1 MPLSTMLAAD
11 RGDIG
16 LSARVCREGTGIG
29 DGERDEGTYVGDS
42 AREVVDMASISD
54 IDGAVVLAGDTLLD
68 LVAEERV
75 LEGVNVSGVSTTPW
89 NELVELVRSVRP
101 RAK

>member
-1 MPLSTMLAAD
+1 MLAAD
-11 RGDIG
+11 RGEMG
-16 LSARVCREGTGIG
+16 LSASVCREGTGIG

-54 IDGAVVLAGDTLLD
+54 MDIAVVGARDTVLD
-68 LVAEERV
+68 LVAEECV
-75 LEGVNVSGVSTTPW
+75 LEGVNVSGVSTIPW
-89 NELVELVRSVRP
+89 NELVEPVRSVRP

>member
-1 MPLSTMLAAD
+1 MLAAD

-54 IDGAVVLAGDTLLD
+54 IDGAVVLAGDTFLD
-68 LVAEERV
+68 LVAEECV

-101 RAK
+101 RTK

>member
-1 MPLSTMLAAD
+1 MLAAD
-11 RGDIG
+11 RGEMG
-16 LSARVCREGTGIG
+16 LSASVCREGMGIG
-29 DGERDEGTYVGDS
+29 DGVRDEGTYVGDS

-54 IDGAVVLAGDTLLD
+54 IDGAVILAGDTLLD

-75 LEGVNVSGVSTTPW
+75 LEGVNVSGVSMTPW
-89 NELVELVRSVRP
+89 NELVEPVRSVRP

>member
-1 MPLSTMLAAD
+1 M
-11 RGDIG
+11 
-16 LSARVCREGTGIG
+16 GIG
-29 DGERDEGTYVGDS
+29 DGVRDEGTYVGDS

-54 IDGAVVLAGDTLLD
+54 IDGAVISAGDAPLD

-75 LEGVNVSGVSTTPW
+75 LEGVNVSGVSMTPW
-89 NELVELVRSVRP
+89 NELVEPVRSVRP

>member
-1 MPLSTMLAAD
+1 MLAAD
-11 RGDIG
+11 RGEMG
-16 LSARVCREGTGIG
+16 LSASVCREGIGIG
-29 DGERDEGTYVGDS
+29 DGVRDEGTYVGDS

-54 IDGAVVLAGDTLLD
+54 IDGAVILAGDTLLD

-89 NELVELVRSVRP
+89 NELVEPVRSVRP

>member
-1 MPLSTMLAAD
+1 MLAAD
-11 RGDIG
+11 RGEMG
-16 LSARVCREGTGIG
+16 LSASVCREGTGIG
-29 DGERDEGTYVGDS
+29 DGVRDEGTYVGDS

-54 IDGAVVLAGDTLLD
+54 IDGAVILAGDTLLD

-75 LEGVNVSGVSTTPW
+75 LEGVNVSGVSMTPW
-89 NELVELVRSVRP
+89 NELVEPVRSVRP